1 MTGTMEPRLLEEAT
15 YVCHYEQSN
24 PAAEISVT
32 VRGHDNDDDD
42 ADDDNDIIAD
52 QDGEDVS
59 VDLQREPPMKSGDG
73 WAARVEFS
81 LLLENVTQLGK
92 PHRKNKKNK
101 KKFILKFFFCISG
114 QIKNWKNFIIFFIM
128 YGKLH

>member
-24 PAAEISVT
+24 PAAEISVI
-32 VRGHDNDDDD
+32 VRGEIWIFIVLHYYDNDD
-42 ADDDNDIIAD
+42 ADDDNNIIAD

-92 PHRKNKKNK
+92 PHSR
-101 KKFILKFFFCISG
+101 
-114 QIKNWKNFIIFFIM
+114 
-128 YGKLH
+128 

>member
-42 ADDDNDIIAD
+42 TDDVNDIIAD

-81 LLLENVTQLGK
+81 LLLENVTELGR
-92 PHRKNKKNK
+92 PHSRK
-101 KKFILKFFFCISG
+101 KK
-114 QIKNWKNFIIFFIM
+114 
-128 YGKLH
+128 